1 MAKTLFI
8 VPPIP
13 SNKGTAQSTQ
23 GRQYQYFK
31 DATYIFPVIPATFIT
46 MLLTDKQQ
54 VMMVDCVAEGL
65 NDVEFGK
72 ILIDMNP
79 DYIVLEANT
88 MVFKRYCEVINGI
101 KANLPNIKIIFC
113 GEHVTACPDEAKAK
127 AKADF
132 YLHGGKWFF
141 EAFKIIT
148 GHAWDQVLQGYTVAQ
163 IDHSLGHPT
172 VLAVE
177 KPEPRYIEQKDRP
190 LPHIDRTA
198 SRWWNYAYNNG
209 NFKLTPATYTMA
221 SMDCWYRPKQACT
234 FCSWVSYH
242 PNTTTRTVEDFLEE
256 VEGLINFG
264 FKEFFDDSGTFPA
277 GKWLREFCQ
286 QMIERGY
293 NKHIVWGCNMR
304 FGALQ
309 PDDFKLMAQA
319 GCRFILWGFES
330 ANQSTLDKLSKGY
343 KTEDMRKDLIH
354 SRMNGIWNHLTVMMG
369 YWWETLEEEKRTFEM
384 VKWLL
389 VNDWAASM
397 QATIF
402 MPYPG
407 TRSFEQAK
415 EEGVLI
421 SEDWNDWD
429 MTAGVTRLKYPFSE
443 ALKLQKKYYD
453 ISYNPKFI
461 WNKLSKIRTRED
473 VKFYYRLG
481 KKVVNRFSNLF
492 DKEGVTLG

>member
-1 MAKTLFI
+1 MKTLFA
-8 VPPIP
+8 VPPI
-13 SNKGTAQSTQ
+13 SSAKGSAQATQ
-23 GRQYQYFK
+23 NRQYQYFK
-31 DATYIFPVIPATFIT
+31 DDTFIFPVIPATFIS
-46 MLLTDKQQ
+46 MLLAEPGQE
-54 VMMVDCVAEGL
+54 VLLVDAVAERL
-65 NDVEFGK
+65 NDIEFGK
-72 ILIDMNP
+72 IIIDMQP
-79 DYIVLEANT
+79 DYIVLESNT

-101 KANLPNIKIIFC
+101 KDNLPKIKILFC
-113 GEHVTACPDEAKAK
+113 GEHVTACAEEAKAK
-127 AKADF
+127 AKADYF
-132 YLHGGKWFF
+132 IHGGKWFF

-148 GHAWDQVLQGYTVAQ
+148 GKEWPADKV
-163 IDHSLGHPT
+163 
-172 VLAVE
+172 
-177 KPEPRYIEQKDRP
+177 
-190 LPHIDRTA
+190 LPHINRDA
-198 SRWWNYAYNNG
+198 ARWWLYAYNNG
-209 NFKLTPATYTMA
+209 NFKQTPATYTMA

-242 PNTTTRTVEDFLEE
+242 PHTTTRTVQEFLQE

-286 QMIERGY
+286 EMIDRGY
-293 NKHIVWGCNMR
+293 NEHIVWGCNMR

-343 KTEDMRKDLIH
+343 KTEDMKRDLIH
-354 SRMNGIWNHLTVMMG
+354 ARMAGIWNHLTVMVG
-369 YWWETLEEEKRTFEM
+369 YWWETLAEEKRTFNT

-415 EEGVLI
+415 EEGVLV

-429 MTAGVTRLKYPFSE
+429 MTAGVTKLKYPFSE
-443 ALKLQKKYYD
+443 ALKLQKAYYD
-453 ISYNPKFI
+453 ISFNPKFI
-461 WNKLSKIRTRED
+461 FNKLSKIRTKED

-481 KKVVNRFSNLF
+481 KKVINRFGNLF